1 MDRLDAMQVLV
12 SAVEAGSLSAA
23 SRRLGVPLATV
34 SRKVSDLET
43 HLKTR
48 LLVRSRTRL
57 TLTEAGVAYLASARR
72 ILEQVSEAER
82 VAAGEFS
89 APRGE
94 LAITAPIVFG
104 RLHLLP
110 AVTDFLAAFPE
121 IDIRLSLN
129 DRNVQLADDQFD
141 LALRIGTLPDSSL
154 IAVRL
159 GELRRVVC
167 ASPAWLKANGT
178 PKTPADLAG
187 KDAITF
193 GGNWSF
199 GNGETVVVHERLS
212 LTTAEAAVDA
222 AVAGLGVTRVLSYQA
237 AQAVAASTLRI
248 VLADFEPARVPVH
261 LLRAEHGLLPAKTRA
276 FLDFA
281 IPRLK
286 KVLA

>member
-1 MDRLDAMQVLV
+1 MDRLDAMQILV
-12 SAVEAGSLSAA
+12 SVVEAGSLSAA

-57 TLTEAGVAYLASARR
+57 TLTEAGVTYLASARR
-72 ILEQVSEAER
+72 ILEQVGEAER

-110 AVTDFLAAFPE
+110 VVTDFLSAFPE
-121 IDIRLSLN
+121 IDIRLGLS

-159 GELRRVVC
+159 GALRRVVC
-167 ASPAWLKANGT
+167 ASPVWLKAHGT
-178 PKTPADLAG
+178 PKKPADLAG
-187 KDAITF
+187 QDAITF
-193 GGNWSF
+193 GGNWAF
-199 GNGETVVVHERLS
+199 GNGETVAVHERLS

-222 AVAGLGVTRVLSYQA
+222 AIAGLGVTRVLSYQA
-237 AQAVAASTLRI
+237 AQAVAAKTLRI

-261 LLRAEHGLLPAKTRA
+261 LLRPEHGPLPAKTRA

-281 IPRLK
+281 VPRLK
-286 KVLA
+286 KALA